1 MDFDVDNRYL
11 FLGNKNGTLQIF
23 ELNEED
29 NDNIL
34 LQKKL
39 EINLDPSL
47 KITSTKFTLRNEILI
62 SLSNGS
68 IAVYS
73 HEEENPECKK

>member
-1 MDFDVDNRYL
+1 MENRYL

-23 ELNEED
+23 ELNEEEKD
-29 NDNIL
+29 NTL
-34 LQKKL
+34 LTKKI

-47 KITSTKFTLRNEILI
+47 KITKVQFTLRNEILI

-73 HEEENPECKK
+73 HEEENPECKKN

>member
-29 NDNIL
+29 KDNIL

>member
-1 MDFDVDNRYL
+1 MENRYL

-23 ELNEED
+23 ELNEEEKD
-29 NDNIL
+29 NTL
-34 LQKKL
+34 LTKKI

-47 KITSTKFTLRNEILI
+47 KITKVQFTLRNEILI

-73 HEEENPECKK
+73 HEEENPECKIKNFY